1 LNSPD
6 APGHIAPVTIYDPR
20 HPDTLLWISAMEPA
34 EAASVMLAMKQ
45 TFPILRGN
53 KVWAKELEARCA
65 GMSDRERQA
74 IAKRAG
80 RIGKRILAE
89 TAKDLGHKPY
99 LR

>member
-1 LNSPD
+1 
-6 APGHIAPVTIYDPR
+6 VTIYDPR
-20 HPDTLLWISAMEPA
+20 RPDILLWISAMEPA

-74 IAKRAG
+74 MTKRAG
-80 RIGKRILAE
+80 RIGKRILDEMEDA
-89 TAKDLGHKPY
+89 LGYKPY